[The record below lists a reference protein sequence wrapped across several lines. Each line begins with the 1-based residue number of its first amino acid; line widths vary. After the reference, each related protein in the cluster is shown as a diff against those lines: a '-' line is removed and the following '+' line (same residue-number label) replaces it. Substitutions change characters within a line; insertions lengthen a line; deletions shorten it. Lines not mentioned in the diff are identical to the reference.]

1 MACGIIYIMTTAV
14 DGLIKIGKTDNFEK
28 RMGELERNGYHNVVG
43 LKRSFAIKVQNYDQK
58 EQMLHNIFSK
68 SQVGDSELF
77 TLDVDLAKQV
87 LSSLEGDIIYPKENK
102 QEVFIEAT
110 DSVEEKG
117 LEINRHHFKEIDF
130 SSSIT
135 NKRYHG
141 KTSENGVLVI
151 IDVDSGV
158 EVPNN
163 SKPSKKAIIGRA
175 IEDLGGTIEKD
186 ETLYQ
191 RYHKLTKMVLTE

>member
-1 MACGIIYIMTTAV
+1 MASGIIYIMKTAV

-28 RMGELERNGYHNVVG
+28 RMCELERNGYHNVVG
-43 LKRSFAIKVQNYDQK
+43 LKRAFAIKVQNYDQK
-58 EQMLHNIFSK
+58 EEMLHNIFSK
-68 SQVGDSELF
+68 SQVGNSELF

-102 QEVFIEAT
+102 QEIFIEAT

-117 LEINRHHFKEIDF
+117 LEISRHHFKDIDF
-130 SSSIT
+130 SSSLT
-135 NKRYHG
+135 NKKYHG
-141 KTSENGVLVI
+141 KTSESGVLAI
-151 IDVDSGV
+151 IEVVSGI

-163 SKPSKKAIIGRA
+163 SNPSKKAIIGRA
-175 IEDLGGTIEKD
+175 IEDLGGSITKD

-191 RYHKLTKMVLTE
+191 RYRKLTKMVLKE